1 MAPAAPGLPCCA
13 ERLPSLRAKERQAAC
28 TVARRTLLAVPPLLG
43 LVWAP
48 APGYAAASER
58 EAVHASPATT
68 IEQERV
74 SSNAS
79 ASSSSSLQ
87 HIPNYFEPG
96 PFDVR
101 RLPKLEHT
109 ASRIYPFCVGNRCML
124 RLSVLY
130 PKAKGASGENH
141 RYCSKL

>member
-1 MAPAAPGLPCCA
+1 MAPAAPGLACCA
-13 ERLPSLRAKERQAAC
+13 ERLPPMRVKERQAVC

-43 LVWAP
+43 LIWAP
-48 APGYAAASER
+48 VPGHAALSEGKML
-58 EAVHASPATT
+58 HASPATT

-79 ASSSSSLQ
+79 ASSSNSLQ
-87 HIPNYFEPG
+87 HVPNYFEPG

-141 RYCSKL
+141 SCSSKL